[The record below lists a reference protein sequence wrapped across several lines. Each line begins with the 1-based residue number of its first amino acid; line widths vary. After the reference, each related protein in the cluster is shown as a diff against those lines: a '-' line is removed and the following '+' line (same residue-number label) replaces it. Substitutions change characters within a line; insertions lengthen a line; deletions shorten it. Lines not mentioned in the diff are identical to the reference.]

1 MITAHIFKC
10 AMCGANG
17 SQKGCK
23 LLRVRGVR
31 TKVCGPCAERQAK
44 PAAEKEKVAA

>member
-1 MITAHIFKC
+1 MITAHIYQC
-10 AMCGANG
+10 AVCHLRGP
-17 SQKGCK
+17 QKGCK
-23 LLRVRGVR
+23 YRRVRGVR